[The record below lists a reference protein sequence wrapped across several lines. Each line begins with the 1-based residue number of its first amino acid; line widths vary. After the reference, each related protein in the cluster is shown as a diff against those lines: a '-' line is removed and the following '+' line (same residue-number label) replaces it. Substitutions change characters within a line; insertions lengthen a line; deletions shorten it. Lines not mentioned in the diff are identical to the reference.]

1 MKKITALILVTVMTV
16 TLGACGTS
24 GGGASSSAAS
34 SAAAPAASSAAA
46 SSASAESSASS
57 VEIYKYGA
65 LGRLTKLNVAE
76 DTLNDAL
83 KSLTKIDYTKIVYYD
98 NLNSLVMGLTNGD
111 IAMIGIDDNS
121 ARYIIS
127 RQDKMITRIP
137 YGEQFTLAY
146 SMLMRK
152 EDSAKCDRISAAI
165 KDMKA
170 DGTIDKLKKTYID
183 DVINGTEPTA
193 VKPEQFDGAETL
205 KVAVTGDRPPM
216 DYISSTGEPVGFN
229 TALVAEVAKRM
240 KVNVEFVHVDSGARG
255 VSLKSGVADVIFWS
269 EVGDINY
276 LEGSSYGDQ
285 PEDTVLSEPYLTS
298 PHVYVFLKE

>member
-1 MKKITALILVTVMTV
+1 
-16 TLGACGTS
+16 
-24 GGGASSSAAS
+24 
-34 SAAAPAASSAAA
+34 
-46 SSASAESSASS
+46 
-57 VEIYKYGA
+57 
-65 LGRLTKLNVAE
+65 
-76 DTLNDAL
+76 
-83 KSLTKIDYTKIVYYD
+83 
-98 NLNSLVMGLTNGD
+98 MGLTNGD

-165 KDMKA
+165 KDIKA

>member
-1 MKKITALILVTVMTV
+1 MKKISALILVTTMTLV
-16 TLGACGTS
+16 LCSCGT
-24 GGGASSSAAS
+24 GSSAAS
-34 SAAAPAASSAAA
+34 SAPASSGAASSAASS
-46 SSASAESSASS
+46 SSASAGSSASS
-57 VEIYKYGA
+57 SEIEKFGA

-76 DTLNDAL
+76 DALNDAL
-83 KSLTKIDYTKIVYYD
+83 RGLPDIDYTKIVYYD
-98 NLNSLVMGLTNGD
+98 NLNSMVMGLTNGD

-165 KDMKA
+165 KDMKS

-298 PHVYVFLKE
+298 PHVYVVLRE

>member
-24 GGGASSSAAS
+24 GGGASSSAA
-34 SAAAPAASSAAA
+34 ASTAA

-83 KSLTKIDYTKIVYYD
+83 KGLTKIDYTKIVYYD
-98 NLNSLVMGLTNGD
+98 NLNSMVMGLTNGD

-165 KDMKA
+165 KDIKA

-298 PHVYVFLKE
+298 PHVYVVLRE

>member
-24 GGGASSSAAS
+24 GGGASSSAA
-34 SAAAPAASSAAA
+34 ASTAA

-165 KDMKA
+165 KDMKS

-298 PHVYVFLKE
+298 PHVYVVLRE